1 MHVALY
7 FPGRLPVRGYGGSQR
22 VVMWLAQ
29 GLAELGH
36 TVSLLAL
43 RGSSCRHA
51 RVVPLD
57 RREIRTPGFDPT
69 PSVPAGAELLHL
81 HAPLDPAPD
90 FPHVFTW
97 HGNARA
103 GERLPPHVIFLS
115 ADHARRHRRSAFV
128 YNGLDLAE
136 YRFRAHKA
144 GYDLFLGRLHRAK
157 GYRWAIEGARRSGR
171 RLRLAGGWR
180 PSLRRGARYVGS
192 VGGTRKA
199 ELLASARCLWM
210 PALWDEPFGLT
221 LIEALASGTP
231 VLGTRRGALP
241 EIVSPDVGAL
251 GDTLEELVALRTGID
266 RIDPAACR
274 DRVERHFDH
283 REMSEGYVRMYRG
296 LLDAGRLPAG
306 REIADSATAPTAP
319 APRPPS

>member
-36 TVSLLAL
+36 EVSLLAL
-43 RGSSCRHA
+43 QGSACRHA

-57 RREIRTPGFDPT
+57 RRELRTPRFDLT
-69 PSVPAGAELLHL
+69 PSVPPGAELVHL
-81 HAPLDPAPD
+81 HAPLARPPD
-90 FPHVFTW
+90 YPHLFTW
-97 HGNARA
+97 HGNARV
-103 GERLPPHVIFLS
+103 GERLPPHVVFLS
-115 ADHARRHRRSAFV
+115 ASHARRHGRTSFV
-128 YNGLDLAE
+128 YNGLDPAE
-136 YRFRAHKA
+136 YRFRERKA

-171 RLRLAGGWR
+171 TLRLAGGWR
-180 PSLRRGARYVGS
+180 PSLRRGVRYVGS
-192 VGGTRKA
+192 VGGKRKA
-199 ELLASARCLWM
+199 ELLAGAGCLWM

-241 EIVSPDVGAL
+241 EIVTPEVGAL
-251 GDTLEELVALRTGID
+251 GDTLEELVALRD
-266 RIDPAACR
+266 RVERIEPAACR
-274 DRVERHFDH
+274 ARVERCFTH
-283 REMSEGYVRMYRG
+283 RAMAEGYLRVFRTY
-296 LLDAGRLPAG
+296 LDTGTLPPG
-306 REIADSATAPTAP
+306 ATAPTAP
-319 APRPPS
+319 VPPPPS